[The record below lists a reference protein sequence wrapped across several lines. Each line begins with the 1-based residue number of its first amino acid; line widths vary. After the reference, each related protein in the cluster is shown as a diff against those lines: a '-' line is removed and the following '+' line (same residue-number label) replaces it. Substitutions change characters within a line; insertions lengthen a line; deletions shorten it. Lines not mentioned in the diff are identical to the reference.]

1 MYRNIEITDNAWD
14 DDDDDYNAWWD
25 DEDNDNGMILIMPD
39 GTMMIV
45 ND

>member
-14 DDDDDYNAWWD
+14 DDDDYNAWWD
-25 DEDNDNGMILIMPD
+25 DEDSDSGMILIMPD